1 MAGTRIFVL
10 QLKDV
15 IKTALFA
22 VLGLALILLL
32 VYLFLPRDRDI
43 EPASAIGSSALY
55 IPGTY
60 SSQIMLRSSPIDVAV
75 TVSSEEILSVRMTN
89 FQETHETIYPLMR
102 PAMDRLAREII
113 AYQTI
118 ELTPSTE
125 FPVTGRLILD
135 AVESALGQARIE
147 SDYIVRN

>member
-22 VLGLALILLL
+22 VLGLVLILLL
-32 VYLFLPRDRDI
+32 VYLFVPRDKDMETTSI
-43 EPASAIGSSALY
+43 SNSALY

-60 SSQIMLRSSPIDVAV
+60 SSQIMLRSSPVDVDV
-75 TVSSEEILSVRMTN
+75 TVSTDEIISVRMTELEET
-89 FQETHETIYPLMR
+89 QELFYPLMKT
-102 PAMDRLAREII
+102 AMDRLAREII
-113 AYQTI
+113 AYQTV
-118 ELTPSTE
+118 ELTPSAD

-135 AVESALGQARIE
+135 AVESALNQARVE
-147 SDYIVRN
+147 SDLIVSNN

>member
-22 VLGLALILLL
+22 VLGLAIILLL

-43 EPASAIGSSALY
+43 EPASTIGNSAMY

-75 TVSSEEILSVRMTN
+75 TVSSNEILSVRMTN
-89 FQETHETIYPLMR
+89 FKETYETIYPLMR

-113 AYQTI
+113 AYQTV
-118 ELTPSTE
+118 ELTPSTDH
-125 FPVTGRLILD
+125 PVTGRLILD
-135 AVESALGQARIE
+135 AVESALGQARID
-147 SDYIVRN
+147 SDYIVRS